1 MKKSSRREQAKCVRH
16 NHVSKFTKSLLYPPL
31 ACLLSSTFLHAAV
44 DDEYVGEQMYSPT
57 GVPESE
63 KSFWDPSFWRDK
75 TAPLESPVIPGE
87 SQWLYFGRKSH
98 LGVPYAEPARDLTLY
113 TAARLG
119 FTPPAVTP
127 SFARVY
133 FSGDEIVFNGT
144 PEAPA
149 TALGRFVVAAPH
161 PIMLTQGAKIDFDR
175 TIVDTTNLDIL
186 GKSSLTLT
194 GDVTSAGETYNLR
207 NTAFTDTSRVGVEP
221 EPLLRLRNGAIA
233 DLATFGHSF
242 TPDPIP
248 TTGNA
253 PAVKIET
260 GSHFKTSALLVYQ
273 AAGKIIDASN
283 GRGLAT
289 IGGITATTGSLTG
302 VDPLIMFHA
311 TGDLSPAP
319 ASAFSVTN
327 MTVLNSFKGT
337 LAQIEDHAT
346 MNFGNTVAISGD
358 GGILGLQAH
367 RHGSIVMNNLDSV
380 SGTSAGSTQLDWQ
393 ASTNGNIALTQVMGS
408 PLHLNGETHTISAL
422 SGGKIDIP
430 TNLGIDPAGRV
441 QLIAS
446 DAGSRL
452 SLDGSTQLL
461 PHNAI
466 GNPAAVWDKLT
477 LNVLN
482 GAHLR
487 GGSVVDFGGGNAF
500 VDMRTLYANRTTG
513 LSDVTIN
520 NALLENIELSF
531 NEASVNMAI
540 GTLANPAALH
550 QVNLN
555 IADSSFLTIR
565 SGTWQPESL
574 SLLYH
579 TQQLQLG
586 DRTGGSFG
594 VITDGAIVHS
604 VAMRIGNGVFRDPGA
619 PEPVVANTTLTI
631 EDGSTVTGILTVAP
645 LTYGKGSVIIRD
657 AGTNCGY
664 KNVQLGLTSYPMM
677 NNAPGGGPPGFTGLF
692 NTSVGG
698 TASLSVLNG
707 ARLSIGCYEDFFA
720 LWRQPS
726 SFEPA
731 YLSAN
736 HSDVTIDATSAIY
749 LGDAANAAA
758 RDFRNGALVVGPSGY
773 LVGWSNIIGAAADGN
788 DLVVAGGT
796 VAPGFSPGTI
806 EVDGNF
812 LMESGTLVLEVKSNT
827 AGGWDVIDADSITIT
842 GGTII
847 IKPTSDYDSGAGFT
861 ADFFQT
867 SNLSISPGVTIQINP
882 ILAGATFSGST
893 GEISLIGGT
902 EHDLN
907 TNGIDD
913 RFEAVL
919 PAAGNSLE
927 WPSLGSPSISPPTFT
942 FRRIDGSSFTHNIT
956 VQWSN
961 DLLTWYDIAVPGVT
975 EGSVTITSNDNDPD
989 TIVVSLPPP
998 SGANQ
1003 KIFARLAISKII
1015 FPF

>member
-1 MKKSSRREQAKCVRH
+1 MKNSSRGKRVKCER
-16 NHVSKFTKSLLYPPL
+16 NNYVSRFTKSLLCLPL
-31 ACLLSSTFLHAAV
+31 ASLFSPTLLHAAV
-44 DDEYVGEQMYSPT
+44 DDEYEGEQMYSES
-57 GVPESE
+57 GIPEAE

-75 TAPLESPVIPGE
+75 TAPLESPVVPGE

-119 FTPPAVTP
+119 FTPPVVTP

-149 TALGRFVVAAPH
+149 TALGRFVVASPH
-161 PIMLTQGAKIDFDR
+161 PIILSQGAKIDFDR

-186 GKSSLTLT
+186 GKSSLTVT
-194 GDVTSAGETYNLR
+194 GDVTSAGESYNLR
-207 NTAFTDTSRVGVEP
+207 NTAFTDTSRFGAEP
-221 EPLLRLRNGAIA
+221 EPLLLLRNGAIA

-248 TTGNA
+248 ATGNA
-253 PAVKIET
+253 PVIKIET
-260 GSHFKTSALLVYQ
+260 GSHFQASALLLNDS
-273 AAGKIIDASN
+273 AGKIIDASN

-302 VDPLIMFHA
+302 VDPLILFHA

-337 LAQIEDHAT
+337 LAHIEDHAT
-346 MNFGNTVAISGD
+346 MNFGNTIAINGN
-358 GGILGLQAH
+358 GGNLGLRAN
-367 RHGSIVMNNLDSV
+367 RHGSIDINNLDSV
-380 SGTSAGSTQLDWQ
+380 SAAPGGSTQIDWQ
-393 ASTNGNIALTQVMGS
+393 ATTNGNIAITQVMGF
-408 PLHLNGETHTISAL
+408 PLHLNEQNHLISAL
-422 SGGKIDIP
+422 SGAQIDIP
-430 TNLGIDPAGRV
+430 TNLGIDPGGRV
-441 QLIAS
+441 QLTAS
-446 DAGSRL
+446 GSGSRL
-452 SLDGSTQLL
+452 SLDGTTQLL
-461 PHNAI
+461 PYNSL
-466 GNPAAVWDKLT
+466 GNPAARWEGLT

-482 GAHLR
+482 GATLR
-487 GGSVVDFGGGNAF
+487 GGNIVDFGGGNQY
-500 VDMRTLYANRTTG
+500 VEMRTLFANRTSG
-513 LSDVTIN
+513 PSLITIN
-520 NALLENIELSF
+520 NALVENLELSF
-531 NEASVNMAI
+531 SEATANIAI
-540 GTLANPAALH
+540 GTLANPATLH
-550 QVNLN
+550 QVNLT
-555 IADSSFLTIR
+555 IADSSLLTIR
-565 SGTWQPESL
+565 SGTWQPESFAL
-574 SLLYH
+574 INH
-579 TQQLQLG
+579 TQQLQIG
-586 DRTGGSFG
+586 DTAGGSFG
-594 VITDGAIVHS
+594 LITDGAIVHS
-604 VAMRIGNGVFRDPGA
+604 VAMRVGNGVFRNPGD
-619 PEPVVANTTLTI
+619 PEPVVANTSLTI
-631 EDGSTVTGILTVAP
+631 DDGSTVTGSLTVAP
-645 LTYGKGSVIIRD
+645 LTYGKGSVTIRD
-657 AGTNCGY
+657 TGTNCGY
-664 KNVQLGLTSYPMM
+664 KNVQLGLTSYPMI
-677 NNAPGGGPPGFTGLF
+677 NNSPGGGPPGFSGSF
-692 NTSVGG
+692 NNNPGG
-698 TASLSVLNG
+698 SAALSVLDG

-720 LWRQPS
+720 QWRQPS

-736 HSDVTIDATSAIY
+736 HSDITIDATSAIY

-758 RDFRNGALVVGPSGY
+758 RDFRNGALVVGPGGY
-773 LVGWSNIIGAAADGN
+773 LVGWSNIIGAAASGN
-788 DLVVAGGT
+788 DLVVDGGT

-827 AGGWDVIDADSITIT
+827 TGGWDLIDADSITIT

-847 IKPTSDYDSGAGFT
+847 IKPTGDYDSGAGFT

-867 SNLSISPGVTIQINP
+867 SNLSISPGVTIQIDP
-882 ILAGATFSGST
+882 ILNGATFSGST
-893 GEISLIGGT
+893 GEITLIGGT

-942 FRRIDGSSFTHNIT
+942 FRRIDGSSFTHNII

-961 DLLTWYDIAVPGVT
+961 DLQTWYDIEVPGVT
-975 EGSVTITSNDNDPD
+975 EGSVTITTNDNDPD
-989 TIVVSLPPP
+989 TISVSLPTPQ
-998 SGANQ
+998 GANQ
-1003 KIFARLAISKII
+1003 KIFARLAVSKIS
-1015 FPF
+1015 F